1 MRIRRTLPI
10 ALAVVA
16 VAAAVTFTVQL
27 RKHAPPE
34 PARLLPSGDAFFY
47 ANFGWV
53 RKANG
58 GKPDLTA
65 IRDDL
70 DALKTDLGALLKYA
84 KNGAVD
90 GVSDEA
96 KRLYGKLS
104 AQSGE
109 LYGKLSAQSGET
121 LETVTRQIEENP
133 LASLLIAFGVGFIFA
148 RILSR

>member
-1 MRIRRTLPI
+1 MSDTSISR
-10 ALAVVA
+10 
-16 VAAAVTFTVQL
+16 
-27 RKHAPPE
+27 
-34 PARLLPSGDAFFY
+34 G
-47 ANFGWV
+47 
-53 RKANG
+53 KANG

-90 GVSDEA
+90 DVSDEA